1 MNIAVLGAGNIAK
14 SMAAAVR
21 GLKARGEDVNAWA
34 VGARDLARA
43 QAFAQEQGFEKAY
56 GSYEELV
63 SDPEV
68 DLVYVATPHSLHY
81 EHAKLAVQHGKNVLC
96 EKAFTM
102 NAAQAEELIGLA
114 REKNVLLTEAIWP
127 RYMPSRQMILD
138 LIESGVIGN
147 VTSLSANLG
156 YPLTHVE
163 RMTKPEL
170 CGGALLDLGVYPIN
184 FACMA
189 FEEEITGVA
198 SSCVKWETGVD
209 AQNSI
214 TLNFADGRM
223 AVLYSS
229 FLVQSDRLGV
239 INGDKGYI
247 EVQNINNPEE
257 IRIYNLDR
265 TCIRTIPVPEQINGY
280 EYEVMACKEALEKGW
295 KECPQM
301 PHAETVRIMKL
312 MDSLRQSWGVIY
324 PMEKEQR

>member
-1 MNIAVLGAGNIAK
+1 MKVAVLGAGNIAR
-14 SMAAAVR
+14 SMAAALR
-21 GLKARGEDVNAWA
+21 GLKERGEEIEPYA
-34 VGARDLARA
+34 VGARELSRA
-43 QAFAQEQGFEKAY
+43 EVFAKEQGFEKAY

-63 SDPEV
+63 SDPQV
-68 DLVYVATPHSLHY
+68 DLVYVATPHSHHY
-81 EHAKLAVQHGKNVLC
+81 EHVRLAVEHGKNVLC

-102 NAAQAEELIGLA
+102 NAAQAEELFALA
-114 REKNVLLTEAIWP
+114 GEKNVLLTEAIWP

-138 LIESGVIGN
+138 LIGSGVIGN

-189 FEEEITGVA
+189 FEGEISSVS

-209 AQNSI
+209 AQNSM

-239 INGDKGYI
+239 INGDKGYM

-257 IRIYNLDR
+257 IRIFDLNR

-280 EYEVMACKEALEKGW
+280 EYEVLACKEALENGW
-295 KECPQM
+295 TECPQM
-301 PHAETVRIMKL
+301 PHAETVRMMKL
-312 MDSLRQSWGVIY
+312 MDSMRQSWGVVY
-324 PMEKEQR
+324 PMEQ

>member
-1 MNIAVLGAGNIAK
+1 MKVAVLGAGNIAR
-14 SMAAAVR
+14 SMAAALR
-21 GLKARGEDVNAWA
+21 GLKERGEEIEPYA
-34 VGARDLARA
+34 VGARELSRA
-43 QAFAQEQGFEKAY
+43 EAFAKEQGFEKAY

-63 SDPEV
+63 SDPQV
-68 DLVYVATPHSLHY
+68 DLVYVATPHSHHY
-81 EHAKLAVQHGKNVLC
+81 EHVRLAVEHGKNVLC

-102 NAAQAEELIGLA
+102 NAAQAEELFALA
-114 REKNVLLTEAIWP
+114 AEKNVLLTEAIWP

-138 LIESGVIGN
+138 LIGSGVIGN

-189 FEEEITGVA
+189 FEGEISSVS

-209 AQNSI
+209 AQNSM

-239 INGDKGYI
+239 INGDKGYM

-257 IRIYNLDR
+257 IRIFDLNR

-280 EYEVMACKEALEKGW
+280 EYEVLACKEALENGW
-295 KECPQM
+295 TECPQM
-301 PHAETVRIMKL
+301 PHAETVRMMKL
-312 MDSLRQSWGVIY
+312 MDSMRKSWGVVY
-324 PMEKEQR
+324 PMEQ

>member
-1 MNIAVLGAGNIAK
+1 MKVAVLGAGNIAR
-14 SMAAAVR
+14 SMAAALR
-21 GLKARGEDVNAWA
+21 GLKERGEEIEPYA
-34 VGARDLARA
+34 VGARDLSRA
-43 QAFAQEQGFEKAY
+43 EAFAKEQGFEKAY

-63 SDPEV
+63 SDPQV
-68 DLVYVATPHSLHY
+68 DLVYVATPHSHHY
-81 EHAKLAVQHGKNVLC
+81 EHVRLAVEHGKNVLC

-102 NAAQAEELIGLA
+102 NAAQAEELFALA
-114 REKNVLLTEAIWP
+114 GEKNVLLTEAIWP

-138 LIESGVIGN
+138 LIGSGVIGQ

-189 FEEEITGVA
+189 FEGKISSVS

-209 AQNSI
+209 AQNSM

-257 IRIYNLDR
+257 IRIFDLNR

-280 EYEVMACKEALEKGW
+280 EYEVLACKEALENGW
-295 KECPQM
+295 TECPQM
-301 PHAETVRIMKL
+301 PHAETVRMMKL
-312 MDSLRQSWGVIY
+312 MDSMRKSWGVVY
-324 PMEKEQR
+324 PMEQ

>member
-1 MNIAVLGAGNIAK
+1 
-14 SMAAAVR
+14 
-21 GLKARGEDVNAWA
+21 
-34 VGARDLARA
+34 
-43 QAFAQEQGFEKAY
+43 
-56 GSYEELV
+56 
-63 SDPEV
+63 
-68 DLVYVATPHSLHY
+68 
-81 EHAKLAVQHGKNVLC
+81 
-96 EKAFTM
+96 M
-102 NAAQAEELIGLA
+102 NAAQAEELFALA
-114 REKNVLLTEAIWP
+114 GEKNVLLTEAIWP

-138 LIESGVIGN
+138 LIGSGVIGN

-189 FEEEITGVA
+189 FEGEISSVS

-209 AQNSI
+209 AQNSM

-239 INGDKGYI
+239 INGDKGYM

-257 IRIYNLDR
+257 IRIFDLNR

-280 EYEVMACKEALEKGW
+280 EYEVLACKEALENGW
-295 KECPQM
+295 TECPQM
-301 PHAETVRIMKL
+301 PHAETVRMMKL
-312 MDSLRQSWGVIY
+312 MDSMRQSWGVVY
-324 PMEKEQR
+324 PMEQ

>member
-1 MNIAVLGAGNIAK
+1 MKVAVLGAGNIAR
-14 SMAAAVR
+14 SMAAALR
-21 GLKARGEDVNAWA
+21 GLKERGEEIEPYA
-34 VGARDLARA
+34 VGARELSRA
-43 QAFAQEQGFEKAY
+43 EAFAKEQGFEKAY

-63 SDPEV
+63 SDPQV
-68 DLVYVATPHSLHY
+68 DLVYVATPHSHHY
-81 EHAKLAVQHGKNVLC
+81 EHVRLAVEHGKNVLC

-102 NAAQAEELIGLA
+102 NAAQAEELFALA
-114 REKNVLLTEAIWP
+114 AEKNVLLTEAIWP

-138 LIESGVIGN
+138 LIGSGVIGK

-189 FEEEITGVA
+189 FEGEISSVS

-209 AQNSI
+209 AQNSM

-239 INGDKGYI
+239 INGDKGYM

-257 IRIYNLDR
+257 IRIFDLNR

-280 EYEVMACKEALEKGW
+280 EYEVLACKEALENGW
-295 KECPQM
+295 TECPQM
-301 PHAETVRIMKL
+301 PHAETVRMMKL
-312 MDSLRQSWGVIY
+312 MDSMRKSWGVVY
-324 PMEKEQR
+324 PMEQ